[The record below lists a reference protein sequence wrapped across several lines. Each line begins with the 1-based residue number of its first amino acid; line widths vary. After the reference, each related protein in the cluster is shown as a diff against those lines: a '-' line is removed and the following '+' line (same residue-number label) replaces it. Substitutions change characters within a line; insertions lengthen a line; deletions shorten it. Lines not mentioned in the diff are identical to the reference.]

1 MRGRS
6 CWGPEREGGHG
17 GQGWGGWGICFPHS
31 LHAWEGLFCPSS
43 PHLPLHT
50 FLSSPHT
57 LLLSRDFYFL
67 TSPPFFFHERTLNF
81 WSPSREAYLLPPGN
95 SSLERTSSPFLTSLS
110 PLQRSSPSISLAPFQ
125 DAHLPAWSLL
135 SSQELSL
142 PPLPCRDTPSGSP
155 LPSWGSHLQP
165 LLCLRCSPLTLPFQ
179 KPGSLRLLPWRL
191 HLSD

>member
-43 PHLPLHT
+43 PHLPL
-50 FLSSPHT
+50 LSLHSAPLQGFRLSDFPS
-57 LLLSRDFYFL
+57 LLLPREDSQFLVSFQRGLPPTTREFVSGTNLLSLPHQSL
-67 TSPPFFFHERTLNF
+67 TSPEVLPFNF
-81 WSPSREAYLLPPGN
+81 SCPISGCTSPGMVPPVLSG
-95 SSLERTSSPFLTSLS
+95 TVPPSSP
-110 PLQRSSPSISLAPFQ
+110 
-125 DAHLPAWSLL
+125 LP
-135 SSQELSL
+135 
-142 PPLPCRDTPSGSP
+142 RHSGSP

>member
-1 MRGRS
+1 MGGRD
-6 CWGPEREGGHG
+6 GVGGGSVSHTACMPG
-17 GQGWGGWGICFPHS
+17 KGCS
-31 LHAWEGLFCPSS
+31 A
-43 PHLPLHT
+43 LPLHT
-50 FLSSPHT
+50 FLSSPYT
-57 LLLSRDFYFL
+57 LLLSRDFDFL

>member
-1 MRGRS
+1 MGGRD
-6 CWGPEREGGHG
+6 GVGGGSVSHTACMPG
-17 GQGWGGWGICFPHS
+17 KGCS
-31 LHAWEGLFCPSS
+31 A
-43 PHLPLHT
+43 LPLHT
-50 FLSSPHT
+50 FLSSPYT
-57 LLLSRDFYFL
+57 LLLSRDPRLSDFPSLLLPREDTQFSLLPERL
-67 TSPPFFFHERTLNF
+67 TSYHQGIRLWSRPP
-81 WSPSREAYLLPPGN
+81 LP
-95 SSLERTSSPFLTSLS
+95 SSPVSHLS
-110 PLQRSSPSISLAPFQ
+110 RGIHSPSISLAPFQ

-135 SSQELSL
+135 SCWELSL